1 MSKGFTATKTI
12 TIHAPIAA
20 VWKGLTDAA
29 QVKKYFFGTD
39 LHTTWQPGTPVSFTG
54 EWDGKAYEDKGTVL
68 KFEPEKM
75 LRYDYCPG
83 SWTEK
88 AKSSPENYQIIT
100 YKVKPKG
107 TGTTVTIMQSNI
119 DTLEN
124 KIHSAQNWGMLLK
137 SLKNLLE
144 KSV

>member
-29 QVKKYFFGTD
+29 EVKKYFFGTE
-39 LHTTWQPGTPVSFTG
+39 LHTTWQPGTPVRFTG
-54 EWDGKAYEDKGTVL
+54 EWDGKPYEDKGTVL

-75 LRYDYCPG
+75 LRYDYLS
-83 SWTEK
+83 SWSGKTDL
-88 AKSSPENYQIIT
+88 AENYQTIT
-100 YKVKPKG
+100 YKVKAKG
-107 TGTTVTIMQSNI
+107 TSTTVTIIQSNI

-124 KIHSAQNWGMLLK
+124 KLHSAQNWGMLLK
-137 SLKNLLE
+137 SLKALLE
-144 KSV
+144 S

>member
-29 QVKKYFFGTD
+29 EVKKYFFGTE
-39 LHTTWQPGTPVSFTG
+39 LHTTWQPGTPVRFTG
-54 EWDGKAYEDKGTVL
+54 EWDGKPYEDKGTVL

-75 LRYDYCPG
+75 LRYDYLS
-83 SWTEK
+83 SWSGKTDS
-88 AKSSPENYQIIT
+88 AENYQTIT
-100 YKVKPKG
+100 YKVKAKG
-107 TGTTVTIMQSNI
+107 SSTTVIIIQSNI

-124 KIHSAQNWGMLLK
+124 KLHSAQNWGMLLK
-137 SLKNLLE
+137 SLKALLE
-144 KSV
+144 S